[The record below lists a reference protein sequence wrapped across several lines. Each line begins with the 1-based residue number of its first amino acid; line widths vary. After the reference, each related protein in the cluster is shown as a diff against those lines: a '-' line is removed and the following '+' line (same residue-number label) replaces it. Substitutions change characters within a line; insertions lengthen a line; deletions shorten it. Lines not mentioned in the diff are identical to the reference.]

1 MANTITVTG
10 SASLTFATDLELDIY
25 AGSPEDSTT
34 WLDGNAGGSYPGSLT
49 GFVASNT
56 DGNAVKGMK
65 LLVGRLTGTLAN
77 GNTLTVSGGATT
89 IIAAVVGGGTST
101 NGGTS
106 VTFSGAVATFAT
118 TGTPTVGQSVLM
130 IVA

>member
-1 MANTITVTG
+1 MAEITVTG
-10 SASLTFATDLELDIY
+10 NASLTFAKDFELDLY
-25 AGSPEDSTT
+25 AGTPVDSTT
-34 WLDGNAGGSYPGSLT
+34 WLNGNAGGSYPGSLT
-49 GFVASNT
+49 GFVASNA

-89 IIAAVVGGGTST
+89 ILAAVVGGGTST

-106 VTFSGAVATFAT
+106 VTFNGAVATFT
-118 TGTPTVGQSVLM
+118 TSGTPTVGQSVLM